1 MIDIENINKIEKP
14 YIIFHKFYFQALKK
28 NQKNIEA
35 IAISSFD
42 TNANQVESRFVN
54 LKYIKNKEWIFF
66 SNYKSNK
73 ANNFKNFDQISALFY
88 WNTINVQ
95 IRIKARV
102 KKTLEEISNEHFDNR
117 SKHKNALAVS
127 SNQSSIISSYD
138 KVLKNYNEALNK
150 RKLLESRPDYWGGYS
165 FYPYYFEFWE
175 GHETRI
181 NKRKVFEIQ
190 DNDWIEFMLQP

>member
-117 SKHKNALAVS
+117 SKNKIAIPYNDRLRSKSVLK
-127 SNQSSIISSYD
+127 QVVKKDFKKEIEECKLIYD
-138 KVLKNYNEALNK
+138 K
-150 RKLLESRPDYWGGYS
+150 
-165 FYPYYFEFWE
+165 F
-175 GHETRI
+175 TR
-181 NKRKVFEIQ
+181 
-190 DNDWIEFMLQP
+190 